1 MPRRQCLGHQ
11 REGGGREAGGGQ
23 PLPGSFGDPLALEL
37 GDRGEDVEHQPPGR
51 GGGVDVLGQGPE
63 ARACLPNPGD
73 DPEKVLKRAAEAV
86 VLGHDHNV
94 AGAQLVDQPLE
105 FWPGSA
111 RAGDL
116 LGKDPPRARGL
127 KGRQLS
133 VEVLVLGR
141 DTRIAEDHAQTLHQ
155 PAGFRQGV
163 AARSRM

>member
-1 MPRRQCLGHQ
+1 M
-11 REGGGREAGGGQ
+11 
-23 PLPGSFGDPLALEL
+23 
-37 GDRGEDVEHQPPGR
+37 EHQAPGR

-63 ARACLPNPGD
+63 ARARRLDSSD

-127 KGRQLS
+127 EGRELS
-133 VEVLVLGR
+133 VEVLVCDFDR
-141 DTRIAEDHAQTLHQ
+141 Y
-155 PAGFRQGV
+155 V
-163 AARSRM
+163 AYFLDR